1 MDFAAVRAVRHPL
14 LVQQGHHRGSTRMA
28 RRAWTQP
35 PWPPE
40 SPGASCLD
48 PASPDGAAGR
58 LPKTS
63 TCHEHYRGKL
73 LVVEVD
79 RIRIR
84 DRKSTRLNSSHGYI
98 SYAVFC

>member
-63 TCHEHYRGKL
+63 TCHGALPREATGRWGRG
-73 LVVEVD
+73 EM
-79 RIRIR
+79 
-84 DRKSTRLNSSHGYI
+84 
-98 SYAVFC
+98 